1 MMLRVDEIVT
11 GTRLRGLDPKAV
23 GVLKESIKVIGL
35 KVPIS
40 VRYLS
45 DEEGYALVA
54 GAHRLQACIELGM
67 QEIPVQE
74 EEGSELDARLWEIDE
89 NLCRSEL
96 TELERGEHLV
106 ARKVIYLQQHPET
119 KAGAAQGEG
128 KLRSMG
134 LVANLATSPSF
145 VADTAAKTGLSER
158 SIRRDVQR
166 TGNIAPEVR
175 DEIRATP
182 IADKGVELDALARL
196 TPEKQTEAVAAVKS
210 GDAKNIREV
219 IASDQRVNDAIT
231 MIDGLSETER
241 KVLWSNLA
249 DRWGDEIRQE
259 IGA

>member
-96 TELERGEHLV
+96 TELERRTSGGPQGDLS
-106 ARKVIYLQQHPET
+106 
-119 KAGAAQGEG
+119 AA
-128 KLRSMG
+128 
-134 LVANLATSPSF
+134 A
-145 VADTAAKTGLSER
+145 
-158 SIRRDVQR
+158 
-166 TGNIAPEVR
+166 
-175 DEIRATP
+175 
-182 IADKGVELDALARL
+182 
-196 TPEKQTEAVAAVKS
+196 S
-210 GDAKNIREV
+210 GDEGRRSAR
-219 IASDQRVNDAIT
+219 
-231 MIDGLSETER
+231 
-241 KVLWSNLA
+241 
-249 DRWGDEIRQE
+249 
-259 IGA
+259 

>member
-67 QEIPVQE
+67 EEIPVQE

-106 ARKVIYLQQHPET
+106 ARKAIYLQQHPET

-128 KLRSMG
+128 KLRSMVWWPIWPPVPHSSPIRPLRPDSASG
-134 LVANLATSPSF
+134 QSVATSSGQG
-145 VADTAAKTGLSER
+145 TLRLRCGTR
-158 SIRRDVQR
+158 S
-166 TGNIAPEVR
+166 
-175 DEIRATP
+175 ATP

-231 MIDGLSETER
+231 IIDGLSETER

>member
-1 MMLRVDEIVT
+1 
-11 GTRLRGLDPKAV
+11 
-23 GVLKESIKVIGL
+23 
-35 KVPIS
+35 
-40 VRYLS
+40 
-45 DEEGYALVA
+45 
-54 GAHRLQACIELGM
+54 
-67 QEIPVQE
+67 
-74 EEGSELDARLWEIDE
+74 
-89 NLCRSEL
+89 
-96 TELERGEHLV
+96 
-106 ARKVIYLQQHPET
+106 
-119 KAGAAQGEG
+119 
-128 KLRSMG
+128 
-134 LVANLATSPSF
+134 VANLATSPSF

-231 MIDGLSETER
+231 IIDGLSETER

-249 DRWGDEIRQE
+249 DRWGNEIRQE